1 MPLAY
6 AALQAAAIRP
16 GDIVLEPSAGTG
28 MLAVMAQ
35 CALGK
40 HASGALHLNEI
51 ATILDHWL
59 RGRRRALWLSA
70 SDKLLEDARRDWA
83 AIGGS
88 EADIIPLG
96 KFRQGAEIP
105 QEAGILFATYATLRS
120 PARQGKRSRLEQ
132 IVGWLADGMDEDS
145 RHAFGGVIVFDEA
158 HAMANAAGSKG
169 SRGDTAPS
177 QQGRAGLRLQNA
189 LPDARILYVSAT
201 GATTVPGLAYARRLG
216 LWGGADTGGETP
228 FEQRT
233 DFVTAMEAGGVAAME
248 VVARDL
254 KALGLYQARALSY
267 DGVEVEPLEHP
278 LTPEQRRIYDA
289 YAGAFKVIHRN
300 IEDALKATGIM
311 EGDATLNKNA
321 KSAAL
326 SAFEGAKQRFFGH
339 LLTAMKC
346 PSLIRSDQAIQGLGR
361 THRTHQA
368 TAPLFRPVTTD
379 VKGERRFIA
388 TIARRLDSL
397 GAITRGQRD
406 SQTAM
411 GGGDATLFRASDNLE
426 SPYQPV
432 DEVFPG
438 RSRHGLILWC
448 PGLKGGSLMAMGQQK
463 DRQGDLMVS
472 WSEMPRSP
480 GHVFYD
486 RLQLVLI
493 EGGFDGFAE
502 AVCQPYYAARMGAP
516 SVPPGR
522 YFRMHLVGYFEGID
536 SERGLEWRCSDSL
549 SLREFLLLEMRER
562 VPDHSW
568 LSRTRAR
575 LPHEVHTAVFDWVLA
590 LIAEAGLV
598 KGERIGVDASTMEAN
613 AALRN
618 IVRRD
623 TGEGYRGMLERL
635 AQESGIE
642 TPTAEDLA
650 RLDRKRKGKKLSNQD
665 WVSRSDPEAKIAKMK
680 DGATHLAYKPEH
692 AVDLDTGAVVAA
704 ELHPADEGDTTTL
717 PKTLAAAE
725 ANLEAVDMA
734 PTAEDPA
741 ECVTDKGYH
750 SRLVLKALDDG
761 PWKSRISEPKQKGFA
776 RWHGDDAARRAVTN
790 NRTRLLS
797 GVAREAFK
805 LRAEIVERSFAHNLD
820 RGGMRRT
827 WLRGRENV
835 HKRYLLHVAGHNLS
849 LLMRQ
854 LIGAG
859 TPKEAVAG
867 GIGALFV
874 LVTPAGAVLVV
885 QIVLIVS
892 EDGETAFAAICFAV
906 A

>member
-1 MPLAY
+1 MG
-6 AALQAAAIRP
+6 Q
-16 GDIVLEPSAGTG
+16 
-28 MLAVMAQ
+28 
-35 CALGK
+35 K
-40 HASGALHLNEI
+40 
-51 ATILDHWL
+51 
-59 RGRRRALWLSA
+59 
-70 SDKLLEDARRDWA
+70 
-83 AIGGS
+83 
-88 EADIIPLG
+88 
-96 KFRQGAEIP
+96 
-105 QEAGILFATYATLRS
+105 
-120 PARQGKRSRLEQ
+120 
-132 IVGWLADGMDEDS
+132 
-145 RHAFGGVIVFDEA
+145 
-158 HAMANAAGSKG
+158 
-169 SRGDTAPS
+169 
-177 QQGRAGLRLQNA
+177 
-189 LPDARILYVSAT
+189 
-201 GATTVPGLAYARRLG
+201 
-216 LWGGADTGGETP
+216 
-228 FEQRT
+228 
-233 DFVTAMEAGGVAAME
+233 AGGLTDPAHSILGVALVFM
-248 VVARDL
+248 
-254 KALGLYQARALSY
+254 S
-267 DGVEVEPLEHP
+267 
-278 LTPEQRRIYDA
+278 
-289 YAGAFKVIHRN
+289 
-300 IEDALKATGIM
+300 
-311 EGDATLNKNA
+311 
-321 KSAAL
+321 
-326 SAFEGAKQRFFGH
+326 FEG
-339 LLTAMKC
+339 M
-346 PSLIRSDQAIQGLGR
+346 
-361 THRTHQA
+361 
-368 TAPLFRPVTTD
+368 
-379 VKGERRFIA
+379 
-388 TIARRLDSL
+388 
-397 GAITRGQRD
+397 
-406 SQTAM
+406 
-411 GGGDATLFRASDNLE
+411 TL
-426 SPYQPV
+426 
-432 DEVFPG
+432 
-438 RSRHGLILWC
+438 
-448 PGLKGGSLMAMGQQK
+448 
-463 DRQGDLMVS
+463 
-472 WSEMPRSP
+472 SE
-480 GHVFYD
+480 
-486 RLQLVLI
+486 
-493 EGGFDGFAE
+493 
-502 AVCQPYYAARMGAP
+502 
-516 SVPPGR
+516 
-522 YFRMHLVGYFEGID
+522 
-536 SERGLEWRCSDSL
+536 

-623 TGEGYRGMLERL
+623 TGEGYRGMLERWPRRAVSRHPRL
-635 AQESGIE
+635 R
-642 TPTAEDLA
+642 TWRVWTASA
-650 RLDRKRKGKKLSNQD
+650 RARSSRD

-680 DGATHLAYKPEH
+680 DGTTHLAYKPEH

-725 ANLEAVDMA
+725 ANLEAVDVA